1 MQRPVVQSLCGCTRY
16 GVLRPLVPSCGYSTA
31 NLFRP
36 SKLHMNNNSNK
47 PQHTNASRLEAVKG
61 LLIPQHASTLNKSSP
76 SKKLSTPSP
85 SASASTSSA
94 VANKSGRA
102 RRDEEITSR
111 WITFVDDSGQVHQ
124 RQRLDSVLQEF
135 DRSLYFLVEVDPM
148 SRPPVC
154 RLFEKKQLFDKQK
167 ASKKK
172 KTTTSDQVTKE
183 IVFGWNVSPHDMG
196 HKLGKAMQFLDK
208 GNKVKVDI
216 VYKRGQ
222 IRVDKDTQQSVIQQV
237 KALLE
242 SYKVA
247 KAPTISGSNCTMT
260 FEQKK

>member
-1 MQRPVVQSLCGCTRY
+1 
-16 GVLRPLVPSCGYSTA
+16 
-31 NLFRP
+31 
-36 SKLHMNNNSNK
+36 MNNNR
-47 PQHTNASRLEAVKG
+47 PQHSNASRLEAVKA
-61 LLIPQHASTLNKSSP
+61 LSLPQSVINKPLSKKPPTPSSP
-76 SKKLSTPSP
+76 L
-85 SASASTSSA
+85 ASSA
-94 VANKSGRA
+94 VATNKSGRA

-111 WITFVDDSGQVHQ
+111 WITLVDDAGQVHQ
-124 RQRLDSVLQEF
+124 RQRLDDVLQEF

-167 ASKKK
+167 ANKKK
-172 KTTTSDQVTKE
+172 KTTGSDQVTKE
-183 IVFGWNVSPHDMG
+183 IVFGWNVSAHDMG

-222 IRVDKDTQQSVIQQV
+222 NRVDKDTQQLVIQQV
-237 KALLE
+237 KTHLDG
-242 SYKVA
+242 YKVA
-247 KAPTISGSNCTMT
+247 KAPTLSGSNCTMT